1 MDKSVATIMATLQN
15 ITADFIG
22 KHINLYKRHLRYWP
36 NLQSIVYKKL
46 SYNIIHESQKEE
58 ALMPYN
64 VLSNKLNRL
73 TNLVIDFIK
82 ETKKINTVKRVES
95 TFSPLILQL
104 VLKCTFAN
112 KGLAVDLCGRI
123 RDEKVKASE
132 SPDTMN
138 RLRQPM
144 NIDLVLD
151 VVNDYED
158 VKHTMFTKNIK
169 YVPILKKSLGKR
181 LKEIITLEDDI
192 VTRFGVDNWITIR
205 EEPNKNGPG
214 IFDRDE
220 NGLKK
225 GKNDHFLMVGW
236 EEAAIIIVK
245 VSPIEDRK
253 YVSGIE
259 FYSNRRI
266 CTPMKIIGACLC
278 YKRCIK
284 DLVVE
289 GEYDF
294 IDRLG
299 TSNDKQMVSQICYIP
314 EETGIRN
321 ISYKRDNFG
330 FLDIRFHTE
339 EVELKEGNFL
349 LTEARNNLLQ
359 DLVLNPLYLFEIS
372 TFTCEYKKQKIIRDF
387 GGRFYSNRLKLECEE
402 LKKIVDDLKEEGREE

>member
-1 MDKSVATIMATLQN
+1 MATLQN
-15 ITADFIG
+15 ITTDFIG

-82 ETKKINTVKRVES
+82 ETKKINTVKRVEL

-132 SPDTMN
+132 SPDIMN

-181 LKEIITLEDDI
+181 LKEIITREDDI

-214 IFDRDE
+214 IFARHE

-225 GKNDHFLMVGW
+225 GKTDHFLMVGW
-236 EEAAIIIVK
+236 EEAAVIIVK

-259 FYSNRRI
+259 FYGNRRI

-278 YKRCIK
+278 YERCIK

-289 GEYDF
+289 GKYDF

-330 FLDIRFHTE
+330 FLDIRFHAE

-387 GGRFYSNRLKLECEE
+387 GGRFYSN
-402 LKKIVDDLKEEGREE
+402 

>member
-1 MDKSVATIMATLQN
+1 MDKFVATIMATLQN
-15 ITADFIG
+15 ITTDFIG
-22 KHINLYKRHLRYWP
+22 KHISLYKRHLRYWP

-132 SPDTMN
+132 SPDIMN

-225 GKNDHFLMVGW
+225 
-236 EEAAIIIVK
+236 
-245 VSPIEDRK
+245 R
-253 YVSGIE
+253 
-259 FYSNRRI
+259 
-266 CTPMKIIGACLC
+266 
-278 YKRCIK
+278 
-284 DLVVE
+284 
-289 GEYDF
+289 
-294 IDRLG
+294 
-299 TSNDKQMVSQICYIP
+299 
-314 EETGIRN
+314 
-321 ISYKRDNFG
+321 
-330 FLDIRFHTE
+330 
-339 EVELKEGNFL
+339 
-349 LTEARNNLLQ
+349 
-359 DLVLNPLYLFEIS
+359 
-372 TFTCEYKKQKIIRDF
+372 
-387 GGRFYSNRLKLECEE
+387 
-402 LKKIVDDLKEEGREE
+402 